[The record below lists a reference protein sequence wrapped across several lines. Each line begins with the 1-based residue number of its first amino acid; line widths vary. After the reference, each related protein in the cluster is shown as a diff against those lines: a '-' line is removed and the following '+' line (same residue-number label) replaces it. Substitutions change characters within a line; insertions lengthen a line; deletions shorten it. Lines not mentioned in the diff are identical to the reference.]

1 MIEKKDIS
9 YAVRWQEKDG
19 RLVVWEYYKGD
30 AVNEYTGYMNGDLVK
45 LYPKYKLQPSPLK
58 MEKLTVALRDTRREF

>member
-1 MIEKKDIS
+1 
-9 YAVRWQEKDG
+9 
-19 RLVVWEYYKGD
+19 VVWEYYKGD